1 MRQRSLVLF
10 HSSIKSN
17 MTKRQYDYHLN
28 KFKEYFII
36 KSFDD
41 LVKTQDYKIQTM
53 FEDYIFHSREQTS
66 NSEQ

>member
-1 MRQRSLVLF
+1 
-10 HSSIKSN
+10 
-17 MTKRQYDYHLN
+17 MTKGQYDYHLN